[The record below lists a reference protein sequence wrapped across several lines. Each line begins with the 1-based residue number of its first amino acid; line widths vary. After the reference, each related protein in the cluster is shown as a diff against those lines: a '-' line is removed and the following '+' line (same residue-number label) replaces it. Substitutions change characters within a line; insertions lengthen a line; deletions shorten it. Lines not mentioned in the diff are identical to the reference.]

1 AHGEIARKTDGER
14 RKNEMKGNG
23 EGGLEAGQQDCVE
36 VLQHRVTTS
45 RERFAM
51 TPASCQAMAIAKTLE
66 VAEVYATV
74 YLFAYPDVPYDKAG
88 GTLERRWRQSKTCLT
103 SREIGRASGRERV

>member
-1 AHGEIARKTDGER
+1 
-14 RKNEMKGNG
+14 
-23 EGGLEAGQQDCVE
+23 
-36 VLQHRVTTS
+36 
-45 RERFAM
+45 M

-88 GTLERRWRQSKTCLT
+88 GGERWNGGGDSQKP
-103 SREIGRASGRERV
+103 A